1 MAQEGSG
8 SGTWVAALD
17 GGGTKTAAALADR
30 WGEVAILPQGAGCN
44 PQDGPGWDAV
54 LRGVL
59 RAVLQARGGVA
70 AVVLGMPG
78 HGEVPAQDA
87 ATGLLLRNLLPVPF
101 ETLNDVAL
109 AHHGAFGGGEG
120 VLVLSGTGSM
130 AWAHGPRG
138 AARVGG
144 WGDVLGDEGSAA
156 WIGREALTLAA
167 RALDGRAPEAL
178 PFARALGERLGP
190 DAEGPFAPLAWLM
203 AQPGTPRAAAAS
215 VARLVDAL
223 AQEGQGQALR
233 LLEAAAGELALAAR
247 VAAEQVG
254 LHRGFAWVA
263 SGGALR
269 SDVLGGALAQA
280 LGRPADPPRLT
291 ALAGGL
297 LRAAEMAGWSPDAA
311 WAARVDARL
320 RAST

>member
-8 SGTWVAALD
+8 FGAWVAALD

-30 WGEVAILPQGAGCN
+30 RGEVTILPQAAGCN

-54 LRGVL
+54 LREVL
-59 RAVLQARGGVA
+59 GAVLQARGGVA
-70 AVVLGMPG
+70 ALVLGMPG

-87 ATGLLLRNLLPVPF
+87 ATDALLRDLLPIPF
-101 ETLNDVAL
+101 ETINDVAL
-109 AHHGAFGGGEG
+109 AHRGAFGGGEG

-138 AARVGG
+138 DARVGG

-156 WIGREALTLAA
+156 WIGREALALAA
-167 RALDGRAPEAL
+167 RALDSRTPEAL
-178 PFARALGERLGP
+178 PFARTLCERLGP
-190 DAEGPFAPLAWLM
+190 EAEGPFAPLAWLM

-223 AQEGQGQALR
+223 AQEGERKATR
-233 LLEAAAGELALAAR
+233 LMEAAAGELALAAR
-247 VAAEQVG
+247 VAAQQVG
-254 LHRGFAWVA
+254 LPSGFPWVA
-263 SGGALR
+263 SGGAFR
-269 SDVLGGALAQA
+269 SAVLGQALGQA
-280 LGRPADPPRLT
+280 LGRPAEPARLT

-297 LRAAEMAGWSPDAA
+297 LRAAEMAGWSPDEV
-311 WAARVDARL
+311 WASRVDARL
-320 RAST
+320 RT